1 LVVYEELERGIE
13 REREREREKKY
24 YYYNKTP
31 RHIP

>member
-13 REREREREKKY
+13 RERAKK
-24 YYYNKTP
+24 YYYNKTS